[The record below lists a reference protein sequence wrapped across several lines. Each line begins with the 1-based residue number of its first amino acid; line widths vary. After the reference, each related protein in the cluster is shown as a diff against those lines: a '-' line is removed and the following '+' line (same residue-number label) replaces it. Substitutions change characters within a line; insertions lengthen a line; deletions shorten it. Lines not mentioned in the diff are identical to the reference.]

1 MKELDEVDLLF
12 KLRWLGRSGN
22 LYSVESRFRDPCVPR
37 ELYLVINSKRSGFSM
52 DAGVTERKR
61 VAK

>member
-1 MKELDEVDLLF
+1 MKELDRFDLLF

-22 LYSVESRFRDPCVPR
+22 LYSVELSLGYPCVIR
-37 ELYLVINSKRSGFSM
+37 ELYLVINLKRSDFSM

-61 VAK
+61 VTK